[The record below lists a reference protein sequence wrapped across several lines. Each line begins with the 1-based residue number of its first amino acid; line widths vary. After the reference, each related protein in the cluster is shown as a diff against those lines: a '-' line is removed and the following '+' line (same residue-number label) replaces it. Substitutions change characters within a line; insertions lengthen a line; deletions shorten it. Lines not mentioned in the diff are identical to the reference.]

1 MATIELSRRRFQ
13 LPSRAVLNEWL
24 SGYLFASP
32 FIIGF
37 LVFIAFPMLYSVWL
51 AFQRWNLLGDPQ
63 YIGFANIIKMFTAE
77 RANLSL
83 WNSAFYTIFAV
94 PIQLAIA
101 FILALALTQK
111 IKFRDI
117 YRSGFYLP
125 IIIPLV
131 AWSVVWQRV
140 LHPEFGILNEA
151 LGWIGIPPQPW
162 LFDPPLAK
170 PAFIFMSFW
179 MIGRMMVIFIAG
191 LGNIPP
197 SLMEA
202 ASLDGAGYL
211 RRLWNVTI
219 PLMSPL
225 IFFNGVMALINS
237 FQTFIPAKI
246 ITDGGPENATL
257 FAVLNIYNEGFKFF
271 NMGYAAA
278 LAWEFFIIVLVITL
292 VQFYLS
298 KKWVYYED

>member
-1 MATIELSRRRFQ
+1 VTTIAPRGRFE
-13 LPSRAVLNEWL
+13 LPSRSVLRQWL
-24 SGYLFASP
+24 QGYLFAAP

-37 LVFIAFPMLYSVWL
+37 LAFIAFPMAYSIWL
-51 AFQRWNLLGDPQ
+51 GFQRWNLLGTPQ
-63 YIGFANIIKMFTAE
+63 FVGFRNFVRVFTSE

-83 WNSAFYTIFAV
+83 YNSAFYTVFAV
-94 PIQLAIA
+94 PFQLVISFA
-101 FILALALTQK
+101 LALALTQK
-111 IKFRDI
+111 IKFRDV

-140 LHPEFGILNEA
+140 LHPEFGILNEV
-151 LGWIGIPPQPW
+151 LGWVGIAPQPW
-162 LFDPPLAK
+162 LFDPTLAK
-170 PAFIFMSFW
+170 PAFVFMSFW
-179 MIGRMMVIFIAG
+179 MIGRQMVIFIAG

-202 ASLDGAGYL
+202 ASLDGAGPL
-211 RRLWNVTI
+211 RRLLHVTI

-225 IFFNGVMALINS
+225 IFYNMVMAIINS

-246 ITDGGPENATL
+246 MTEGGPENSTL

-271 NMGYAAA
+271 NMGFAAA
-278 LAWEFFIIVLVITL
+278 LAWEFFIIVIAFTIL
-292 VQFYLS
+292 QFYIS
-298 KKWVYYED
+298 RRWVYYED